1 MANHIPAG
9 WPEESLAGSDSEEL
23 GEKPCLKVETKVS
36 VELHLDQQGNHC
48 SEHLL
53 DGDIGVQSR
62 PGGAPPTQPPEQRKG
77 ASGWCGPN
85 SPEVSGPES
94 GGWRDGV
101 RERGAMVVEGLL
113 GKEGPAWL
121 RARRRMLSF
130 PLLPSL
136 LHFLSFYTFQFSL
149 PLGPGPGPSQLPSRL
164 NSSPSFFLTT
174 KGMS

>member
-121 RARRRMLSF
+121 RARWGWGGG
-130 PLLPSL
+130 
-136 LHFLSFYTFQFSL
+136 
-149 PLGPGPGPSQLPSRL
+149 GPC
-164 NSSPSFFLTT
+164 
-174 KGMS
+174 